1 MHESRVFLNDWLN
14 ADSATLARQFG
25 IDSGRLAG
33 VELLLASYAK
43 DAYSGEAF
51 VLFRLGRELFEINAS
66 HASTD
71 GMEGQWEPEE
81 TLVAALRHRL
91 QHGRLGL
98 RENGENLFANELAFL
113 LAELEAEGFR

>member
-1 MHESRVFLNDWLN
+1 MHESGLFLNEWRHAGPD
-14 ADSATLARQFG
+14 TLLQQFG
-25 IDSGRLAG
+25 IGSKSIEGI
-33 VELLLASYAK
+33 EFLLGSYTH

-51 VLFRLGRELFEINAS
+51 VLYRRGGMLFEVNAS

-91 QHGRLGL
+91 LHGRLGVD
-98 RENGENLFANELAFL
+98 EAGNNLFAEELAFL
-113 LAELEAEGFR
+113 LAVLDAEGFR